1 MTKTTL
7 QLVIG
12 NKNYSSWSLR
22 AWLMLKQVGL
32 EFEEIRIPL
41 YQPQTRQQLA
51 HYSPSG
57 KVPVLIHETLVI
69 WESIAIGEYI
79 AELVPDRLLPVDPAI
94 RAIARAVSAEM
105 HAGFLPLRM
114 QLPMDCRTRHSDWC
128 ITPEVQQNID
138 RITAIWHQCRQQGKR
153 TAANGD
159 LLFGQFSLADAMFAP
174 VVSRFVTYGVRL
186 DPISQAYMD
195 AVLSLPAMQTWLTAA
210 EAEAETIPDSIL
222 FPS

>member
-1 MTKTTL
+1 MPETIL

-22 AWLMLKQVGL
+22 AWLLLKQAGL

-41 YQPQTRQQLA
+41 YQPETRQQLA

-57 KVPVLIHETLVI
+57 KVPVLIHGKLVV

-79 AELVPDRLLPVDPAI
+79 AALVPDRLLPIDPQV
-94 RAIARAVSAEM
+94 RAVVRSISAEM

-114 QLPMDCRTRHSDWC
+114 QLPMDCRTRRSGWI
-128 ITPEVQQNID
+128 ITAEVQQNID
-138 RITAIWHQCRQQGKR
+138 RITTIWRQCRQQIDP
-153 TAANGD
+153 TAEGD

-174 VVSRFVTYGVRL
+174 VVSRFVTYGVPL
-186 DPISQAYMD
+186 DPISQAYVD
-195 AVLSLPAMQTWLTAA
+195 AIWSLPAMQTWLAAA
-210 EAEAETIPDSIL
+210 EAESETIPDSIL
-222 FPS
+222 LPG